1 MQTLEPSDAIG
12 SQERTRS
19 VMQVASEERTAIVR
33 DGSTCRQYEAE
44 ERVAHGSGVAERAL
58 LGRSLSKAPLR
69 IDKEATTVRHGQ
81 GLWTWAWTHG

>member
-44 ERVAHGSGVAERAL
+44 ERVAHGSGV
-58 LGRSLSKAPLR
+58 G
-69 IDKEATTVRHGQ
+69 
-81 GLWTWAWTHG
+81 

>member
-1 MQTLEPSDAIG
+1 MEAHAG
-12 SQERTRS
+12 SMRQRSEWLTAQEWGEHLPT
-19 VMQVASEERTAIVR
+19 V
-33 DGSTCRQYEAE
+33 GAE
-44 ERVAHGSGVAERAL
+44 TGQLPLALAERAL